1 MKNIKLLAISAV
13 LASLALAVQAQSP
26 TTFNG
31 NGNTGFGGAVGNG
44 NLVLSDNGTNLTIT
58 LNSASALGGND
69 LVLYIDSI
77 AGGYSS
83 TAGFNDAADGGRSAI
98 SGYSGSGQSVLTFAS
113 GFSADYAIDIGNTYA
128 SLFGLNNGG
137 NNSLNWIA
145 GASQS
150 GSSPYTLVIP
160 LTDLGLT
167 PGTGQTIEL
176 FGTFV
181 SESGYR
187 STEALAGNDTG
198 AQGWNAFTQTSFAA
212 YTTVTATPEPST
224 IMLSASGL
232 ATLLLFRRRR

>member
-31 NGNTGFGGAVGNG
+31 NGNAGFGGAVGNG

-58 LNSASALGGND
+58 LNSASALGGDD

-83 TAGFNDAADGGRSAI
+83 TAGFNDAYDGGRRAV
-98 SGYSGSGQSVLTFAS
+98 SGYSGSAQSVLTFAS

-137 NNSLNWIA
+137 NNSLNWIT

-150 GSSPYTLVIP
+150 GASPYTLVIP

-167 PGTGQTIEL
+167 PGAGQTIEL

-198 AQGWNAFTQTSFAA
+198 IQGWNAFTQTSFAA

-224 IMLSASGL
+224 LLLSASGL
-232 ATLLLFRRRR
+232 VTLLFFRRR